1 MKDTV
6 VISLDKFA
14 QDARKLAAD
23 LDADFELYSEGIF
36 AGAFGSYKR
45 IVAVMS
51 AGIAVRMSAPLLKD
65 KWTDPCVVVVS
76 PDFRYAVPVVGGHHG
91 GNDLARELEGF
102 GIHPV
107 ITTATE
113 TRGLPS
119 VEGIADERGLEII
132 NKDSTRAVNSA
143 ILDGE
148 AAVHII
154 GPPAIAIVPPGVSVL
169 MKKGEY
175 IVGIGCRK
183 DIPMQDVLDALDC
196 AFSEAG
202 IGKEDVLVYATTE
215 LKRNERGLIEAIDE
229 INGNLVFLDDEIIK
243 EQNPP
248 SPSRALDKIGL
259 PGVAEPAALALSK
272 KKEIIME
279 KRKYG
284 GVTIA
289 VIR

>member
-6 VISLDKFA
+6 VISLEKFA
-14 QDARKLAAD
+14 PDAEGLAEKI
-23 LDADFELYSEGIF
+23 DADFELYSKDIF
-36 AGAFGSYKR
+36 AAVFGKYRKV
-45 IVAVMS
+45 VAVMS
-51 AGIAVRMSAPLLKD
+51 AGIAVRTAAPLLKD

-76 PDFRYAVPVVGGHHG
+76 PDLRYAIPVVGGHHG
-91 GNDLARELEGF
+91 GNDLAKELEKF

-119 VEGIADERGLEII
+119 VEGIADERELEVI

-154 GPPAIAIVPPGVSVL
+154 EPPAIAIVPPGVSVL

-183 DIPMQDVLDALDC
+183 DIPKKDVLEALDS

-202 IGKEDVLVYATTE
+202 IRREDVLAYATAA
-215 LKRNERGLIEAIDE
+215 LKKDERGLVEAINE

-243 EQNPP
+243 EQKPR
-248 SPSRALDKIGL
+248 SPSRAQDKLGL

-272 KKEIIME
+272 KKEIVME

-289 VIR
+289 IVR